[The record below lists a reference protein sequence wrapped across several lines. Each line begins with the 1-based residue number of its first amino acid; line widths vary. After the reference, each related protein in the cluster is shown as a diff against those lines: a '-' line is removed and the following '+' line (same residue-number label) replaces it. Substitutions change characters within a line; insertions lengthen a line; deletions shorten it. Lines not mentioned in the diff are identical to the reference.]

1 MLQVKLTW
9 KGYLTDQNKSLFINV
24 GDIQIT
30 TSLGN
35 LSIEIDQ
42 KVKTIY
48 DQYKKNDGWL

>member
-9 KGYLTDQNKSLFINV
+9 KGYLTDQNKSLFVNV

-42 KVKTIY
+42 KVKAIY
-48 DQYKKNDGWL
+48 DQHKKNDGWL